1 MNGLTGD
8 ILLKGNIL
16 NGNTNKQDFCIKF
29 QNELLSS
36 DISNNMFV
44 FKDAIMLDGIYF
56 WIVVNFQ
63 NGKVSRIELDNA
75 DESLKNTYNNWA
87 NYKAKKKKEIHD
99 KWVEEILGKPD
110 IKKGDSLIY
119 NRAWGEVTSFEDK
132 KSGQVEIWISYKK

>member
-8 ILLKGNIL
+8 ILVKGKIF

-63 NGKVSRIELDNA
+63 NGKVTRIELDNA
-75 DESLKNTYNNWA
+75 DENLKNNYNNWS

-119 NRAWGEVTSFEDK
+119 NRTWGEATSFEDK

>member
-8 ILLKGNIL
+8 ILVKGNIL

-63 NGKVSRIELDNA
+63 NGIVSRIELDNA
-75 DESLKNTYNNWA
+75 DENLKNNYNNWS

-99 KWVEEILGKPD
+99 K
-110 IKKGDSLIY
+110 
-119 NRAWGEVTSFEDK
+119 
-132 KSGQVEIWISYKK
+132 